1 MLQKI
6 NYLLHNAVNLRG
18 TLGRIALITLLVLV
32 GTIPLSG
39 VTQSFAAEPEVPD
52 WVKTTL
58 ALWSNGELVMKN
70 L

>member
-1 MLQKI
+1 M
-6 NYLLHNAVNLRG
+6 
-18 TLGRIALITLLVLV
+18 GRIALITLLVLV